1 MALIQDYKD
10 VIKLAYQTEVY
21 WTKSKQHTVKG
32 HHWYNLDIPIAT
44 PKGIEYGAPPTAP
57 SLVND
62 AADHLAGNWPEYT
75 VKPVKETQQAEK
87 EQERVERALNT
98 AYDLLAREYGKAL
111 HRTFAIHGGWSGM
124 MCGMIGLHDD
134 WDVDK
139 PTIHDF
145 YWQPVDPRYVFPDPG
160 SLGKEFVIYRMR
172 RTVGSIRQKWPDWE
186 GQWYAPAGWGFWNQ
200 GPDTRPR
207 LNERLPD
214 FMVVD
219 WIEYWDD
226 KYKCFISNGHPVFQP
241 TYGQDL
247 IPHGLGVNPFIIR
260 AAGYG
265 DDTGEPHERFR
276 SMLYYVFSMLEA
288 EARLWTQYKWI
299 VEDTAWPVII
309 AHDSMKPLDLTPASV
324 NYVADMTDVMKG
336 IRTLRE
342 DAVDPKALI
351 DVLGWV
357 QGVIERATY
366 PVILKGQ
373 APSGIR
379 AGYPIAIL
387 STQAKLKFASPSDAL
402 KAMMQ
407 EFAYKTLAIVKNRI
421 QVPVEVI
428 SGYEL
433 EPKDFEKYVGR
444 IDVKMDPNLP
454 TDVAAAIPKLELAV
468 GSLGLPKERALKEL
482 GYEDPV
488 ELRELRMAEDLAEDP
503 RVKQVMA
510 EYFLKFLAP
519 EYANAV
525 EQESGSL
532 IKVQQMTEQIQLMQT
547 KLQLMQTQMQLQQ
560 MQAQAGG
567 GMPGA
572 APGGPAPGGPP
583 AGGIG
588 QMLPPPPGSPPG
600 QQGGARPGA
609 GGSPAFG
616 QNPTMPN
623 NLGQGLEQANPMTA
637 ERSISSAVRA
647 ARSISDI
654 ATQDEAYG
662 SPSAFEG

>member
-10 VIKLAYQTEVY
+10 VIKLAYQAEVY

-44 PKGIEYGAPPTAP
+44 PKGVEYGAPPTAP

-75 VKPVKETQQAEK
+75 VKPTKETQQAEK
-87 EQERVERALNT
+87 EQERVEQALNT
-98 AYDLLAREYGKAL
+98 TYDLLAREYGKAL
-111 HRTFAIHGGWSGM
+111 HRTMAIHGGWSGM

-134 WDVDK
+134 WDMDK
-139 PTIHDF
+139 PTVHDF

-186 GQWYAPAGWGFWNQ
+186 GQWYSPAGWGFWNQ

-226 KYKCFISNGHPVFQP
+226 KYKCFISNGHPVFQA

-247 IPHGLGVNPFIIR
+247 IPHGLGINPFVIR

-357 QGVIERATY
+357 AGVIERATY

-407 EFAYKTLAIVKNRI
+407 EFAYKTLAIIKNRI
-421 QVPVEVI
+421 QVPVEII
-428 SGYEL
+428 SGINL
-433 EPKDFEKYVGR
+433 EPGDFDKYLGR

-454 TDVAAAIPKLELAV
+454 TDVAASIPKLELAV

-503 RVKQVMA
+503 RVRQVMA

-525 EQESGSL
+525 EQESTNM
-532 IKVQQMTEQIQLMQT
+532 IQVQQLTEQIQLLQT
-547 KLQLMQTQMQLQQ
+547 QLQLEQLKAQVAQMSAAQT
-560 MQAQAGG
+560 GG

-572 APGGPAPGGPP
+572 APGGPPAAPGG
-583 AGGIG
+583 GIG
-588 QMLPPPPGSPPG
+588 SMLPPPPGAPPG
-600 QQGGARPGA
+600 PQGGARPGA

-616 QNPTMPN
+616 QNPAMPN
-623 NLGQGLEQANPMTA
+623 NLGQGLSQVNPATA
-637 ERSISSAVRA
+637 ERSIASAVRA

-654 ATQDEAYG
+654 SAQDQAYG
-662 SPSAFEG
+662 AGSTFEG

>member
-1 MALIQDYKD
+1 LALISDYKD

-44 PKGIEYGAPPTAP
+44 PKGVEYGAPPTAP

-62 AADHLAGNWPEYT
+62 AADHLAGNWPEFL
-75 VKPVKETQQAEK
+75 VKPTKETQQAEK
-87 EQERVERALNT
+87 DQERVERGLNT

-111 HRTFAIHGGWSGM
+111 HRTMAIHGGWSGM

-186 GQWYAPAGWGFWNQ
+186 GQWYSPAGWGFWNQ

-226 KYKCFISNGHPVFQP
+226 KYKCFISNGHPVFQA

-247 IPHGLGVNPFIIR
+247 IPHGLGINPFVIR

-407 EFAYKTLAIVKNRI
+407 EFAYKTLAIIKNRI
-421 QVPVEVI
+421 QVPVEVL
-428 SGYEL
+428 SGYSL
-433 EPKDFEKYVGR
+433 EPDDLDKYLGR
-444 IDVKMDPNLP
+444 VEVKMDPNLP
-454 TDVAAAIPKLELAV
+454 TDVAASIPKLELAV

-510 EYFLKFLAP
+510 EHFLKFLAP
-519 EYANAV
+519 EYAQAV
-525 EQESGSL
+525 EQESTSM
-532 IKVQQMTEQIQLMQT
+532 IQVQQLTEQITLLQT
-547 KLQLMQTQMQLQQ
+547 KIQLLQAQMELQQ
-560 MQAQAGG
+560 MQAQGG
-567 GMPGA
+567 GGAPGA
-572 APGGPAPGGPP
+572 APGQPPGPAGPSP
-583 AGGIG
+583 AMAG
-588 QMLPPPPGSPPG
+588 MAPPQAPPG
-600 QQGGARPGA
+600 QHGGARPGA

-616 QNPTMPN
+616 QNPTNPN
-623 NLGQGLEQANPMTA
+623 GFGQGLTQANPETA

-662 SPSAFEG
+662 APSAFEG

>member
-1 MALIQDYKD
+1 MALVQDYKD
-10 VIKLAYQTEVY
+10 VIKLAYQAEVY

-75 VKPVKETQQAEK
+75 VKTVKETQQAEK
-87 EQERVERALNT
+87 EQERVERSLNT

-111 HRTFAIHGGWSGM
+111 HRTMAIHGGWSGM

-134 WDVDK
+134 WDMDH

-247 IPHGLGVNPFIIR
+247 IPHGLGINPFVIR

-276 SMLYYVFSMLEA
+276 SMLYYIFSMLEA

-402 KAMMQ
+402 KAMLQ
-407 EFAYKTLAIVKNRI
+407 EFAYKTLAIIKNRI

-428 SGYEL
+428 SGYSL
-433 EPKDFEKYVGR
+433 EPKDFDKYLGR

-519 EYANAV
+519 EYATALD
-525 EQESGSL
+525 QESTSL
-532 IKVQQMTEQIQLMQT
+532 IQVQQLTEQIQLLQT

-560 MQAQAGG
+560 MQAQTGG

-572 APGGPAPGGPP
+572 APGSPTSGPGTPGGVGP
-583 AGGIG
+583 
-588 QMLPPPPGSPPG
+588 MLPPPPGQAPG
-600 QQGGARPGA
+600 PWGGARPGA

-616 QNPTMPN
+616 QNPTAPN
-623 NLGQGLEQANPMTA
+623 NLGQGLQQVNPMTA

-654 ATQDEAYG
+654 ATQEEAYG
-662 SPSAFEG
+662 APSAFEG

>member
-1 MALIQDYKD
+1 MALVQDYKD

-44 PKGIEYGAPPTAP
+44 PKGIEFTAPPTAP

-62 AADHLAGNWPEYT
+62 AADHLSGNWPEYS
-75 VKPVKETQQAEK
+75 VKPVKETVGAEK
-87 EQERVERALNT
+87 DQERLQISLNT
-98 AYDLLAREYGKAL
+98 VYDLLAREQGKAL
-111 HRTFAIHGGWSGM
+111 HRTLAIHGGWSGM
-124 MCGMIGLHDD
+124 MCAKVGLHDD
-134 WDVDK
+134 WDMDN
-139 PTIHDF
+139 PTINDI
-145 YWQPVDPRYVFPDPG
+145 YWQAVDPRYVFPDPG
-160 SLGKEFVIYRMR
+160 SLGKEFIIYRMR
-172 RTVGSIRQKWPDWE
+172 RTVGSIRQFWPDWE

-226 KYKCFISNGHPVFQP
+226 TYKCFISNGHPVFQP
-241 TYGQDL
+241 SYGMDM
-247 IPHGLGVNPFIIR
+247 IPHGLGINPFIIR
-260 AAGYG
+260 SAGYG

-324 NYVADMTDVMKG
+324 NYVSDLTDVQKG

-351 DVLGWV
+351 DVLSWV
-357 QGVIERATY
+357 QNVIERATY
-366 PVILKGQ
+366 PVILKGT

-402 KAMMQ
+402 KAMLI
-407 EFAYKTLAIVKNRI
+407 ELAYKTLAVIHNRI
-421 QVPVEVI
+421 QIPVEI
-428 SGYEL
+428 IDGYKIKPE
-433 EPKDFEKYVGR
+433 DYTKYLGR
-444 IDVKMDPNLP
+444 IDCKLEPNLP
-454 TDVAAAIPKLELAV
+454 TDKAAMIPAIELAV
-468 GSLGLPKERALKEL
+468 GSLGLPKERALKDL

-488 ELRELRMAEDLAEDP
+488 ELRELRVAEDLVEDP
-503 RVKQVMA
+503 RVRQIMA
-510 EYFLKFLAP
+510 EHFIQFLSP
-519 EYANAV
+519 EYATALQEESQSQILV
-525 EQESGSL
+525 QKLGEQ
-532 IKVQQMTEQIQLMQT
+532 VQLLQA
-547 KLQLMQTQMQLQQ
+547 KLQVMEAQAQLQQ
-560 MQAQAGG
+560 MQAQMQQMGGQVAGG
-567 GMPGA
+567 GMQP
-572 APGGPAPGGPP
+572 APTGGPSP
-583 AGGIG
+583 A
-588 QMLPPPPGSPPG
+588 MANMAPPGP
-600 QQGGARPGA
+600 QGGARPGT

-616 QNPTMPN
+616 QNPTQPN
-623 NLGQGLEQANPMTA
+623 NLASGAPPVNPATQASTIYRQA
-637 ERSISSAVRA
+637 AA
-647 ARSISDI
+647 ARNLNSLT
-654 ATQDEAYG
+654 TQDIAYG
-662 SPSAFEG
+662 SPEEGPSGL

>member
-1 MALIQDYKD
+1 MALISDYKD

-44 PKGIEYGAPPTAP
+44 PKGVEYGAPPTAP

-62 AADHLAGNWPEYT
+62 AADHLAGNWPEFL
-75 VKPVKETQQAEK
+75 VKPTKETQQAEK
-87 EQERVERALNT
+87 DQERVERGLNT

-111 HRTFAIHGGWSGM
+111 HRTMAIHGGWSGM

-186 GQWYAPAGWGFWNQ
+186 GQWYSPAGWGFWNQ

-226 KYKCFISNGHPVFQP
+226 KYKCFISNGHPVFQA

-247 IPHGLGVNPFIIR
+247 IPHGLGINPFVIR

-407 EFAYKTLAIVKNRI
+407 EFAYKTLAIIKNRI
-421 QVPVEVI
+421 QVPVEVL
-428 SGYEL
+428 SGYSL
-433 EPKDFEKYVGR
+433 EPDDLDKYLGR
-444 IDVKMDPNLP
+444 VEVKMDPNLP
-454 TDVAAAIPKLELAV
+454 TDVAASIPKLELAV

-510 EYFLKFLAP
+510 EHFLKFLAP
-519 EYANAV
+519 EYAQAV
-525 EQESGSL
+525 EQESTSM
-532 IKVQQMTEQIQLMQT
+532 IQVQQLTEQITLLQT
-547 KLQLMQTQMQLQQ
+547 KIQLLQAQMELQQ
-560 MQAQAGG
+560 MQAQGG
-567 GMPGA
+567 GGAPGA
-572 APGGPAPGGPP
+572 APGQPPGPAGPSP
-583 AGGIG
+583 AMAG
-588 QMLPPPPGSPPG
+588 MAPPQAPPG
-600 QQGGARPGA
+600 QHGGARPGA

-616 QNPTMPN
+616 QNPTNPN
-623 NLGQGLEQANPMTA
+623 GFGQGLTQANPETA

-662 SPSAFEG
+662 APSAFEG

>member
-1 MALIQDYKD
+1 M
-10 VIKLAYQTEVY
+10 
-21 WTKSKQHTVKG
+21 
-32 HHWYNLDIPIAT
+32 
-44 PKGIEYGAPPTAP
+44 
-57 SLVND
+57 
-62 AADHLAGNWPEYT
+62 
-75 VKPVKETQQAEK
+75 
-87 EQERVERALNT
+87 
-98 AYDLLAREYGKAL
+98 
-111 HRTFAIHGGWSGM
+111 AIHGGWSGM
-124 MCGMIGLHDD
+124 MCGMVGLHDD
-134 WDVDK
+134 WDMDK
-139 PTIHDF
+139 PNINDF

-247 IPHGLGVNPFIIR
+247 IPHGLGVNPFVIR

-324 NYVADMTDVMKG
+324 NYVADMTDITKG

-402 KAMMQ
+402 KAMLE
-407 EFAYKTLAIVKNRI
+407 EFAYKTLAIIKNRI
-421 QVPVEVI
+421 QIPVEVI
-428 SGYEL
+428 SGYSL
-433 EPKDFEKYVGR
+433 EPKDFDKFLGR
-444 IDVKMDPNLP
+444 IAIKMEPNLP
-454 TDVAAAIPKLELAV
+454 TDVAASIPKLELAV
-468 GSLGLPKERALKEL
+468 GSLGLPKEKALKEL

-488 ELRELRMAEDLAEDP
+488 DLRELRMAEDLAEDP
-503 RVKQVMA
+503 RVRQVMA

-519 EYANAV
+519 DYASAV
-525 EQESGSL
+525 EQESSSML
-532 IKVQQMTEQIQLMQT
+532 QVQQMTEQVQLLQT
-547 KLQLMQTQMQLQQ
+547 KLELEQLKTQVAQ
-560 MQAQAGG
+560 MQAQAAGA
-567 GMPGA
+567 GMP
-572 APGGPAPGGPP
+572 APGGAPGGPP
-583 AGGIG
+583 QPGGGIG
-588 QMLPPPPGSPPG
+588 PIPPPPQAPPG
-600 QQGGARPGA
+600 EHGGARPGA

-616 QNPTMPN
+616 QNPTNPN
-623 NLGQGLEQANPMTA
+623 NLGQGLTQVNPMTA
-637 ERSISSAVRA
+637 ERGIASAVRA

>member
-1 MALIQDYKD
+1 MALVQDYKD
-10 VIKLAYQTEVY
+10 VIKLAYQAEVY

-44 PKGIEYGAPPTAP
+44 PKGVEYGAPPTAP

-134 WDVDK
+134 WDMDH

-247 IPHGLGVNPFIIR
+247 IPHGLGINPFVIR

-407 EFAYKTLAIVKNRI
+407 EFAYKTLAIIKNRI

-428 SGYEL
+428 SGYNL
-433 EPKDFEKYVGR
+433 EPKDFEKYLGR
-444 IDVKMDPNLP
+444 IDVKMEPNLP

-482 GYEDPV
+482 GYDDPV

-519 EYANAV
+519 EYANAI

-532 IKVQQMTEQIQLMQT
+532 IQVQQLTQQIQVLQT
-547 KLQLMQTQMQLQQ
+547 KIQLLQSQMQLQQ
-560 MQAQAGG
+560 MQSQGGTPGAGGAPGAPPTAGG
-567 GMPGA
+567 G
-572 APGGPAPGGPP
+572 
-583 AGGIG
+583 GIG
-588 QMLPPPPGSPPG
+588 PLPPPPGPPPG
-600 QQGGARPGA
+600 PQGGARPGA

-654 ATQDEAYG
+654 ATQEEAYG
-662 SPSAFEG
+662 APSAFEG

>member
-21 WTKSKQHTVKG
+21 WTKSKQLTVKG

-44 PKGIEYGAPPTAP
+44 PKGIEFSAPPTAP
-57 SLVND
+57 SLIND
-62 AADHLAGNWPEYT
+62 AADHLAGNWPDFH
-75 VKPVKETQQAEK
+75 VKALKETQQAEK
-87 EQERVERALNT
+87 DQERIEIALNT
-98 AYDLLAREYGKAL
+98 MYRLLAREQGKAL
-111 HRTFAIHGGWSGM
+111 HRTMAIHGGWSGM
-124 MCGMIGLHDD
+124 MCARIGLHDT
-134 WDVDK
+134 WDMDDPK
-139 PTIHDF
+139 IQDI

-172 RTVGSIRQKWPDWE
+172 RTVGSIRQAWPDWE

-226 KYKCFISNGHPVFQP
+226 TYKCFLSNGHPVFQP

-247 IPHGLGVNPFIIR
+247 LPHGMGINPFIIR
-260 AAGYG
+260 SSGYG

-324 NYVADMTDVMKG
+324 NYVTDLLDVEKG

-357 QGVIERATY
+357 SNVIERATY
-366 PVILKGQ
+366 PVILKGT
-373 APSGIR
+373 APAGIR

-387 STQAKLKFASPSDAL
+387 STQAKVKFASPSDAL
-402 KAMMQ
+402 KDMLQ
-407 EFAYKTLAIVKNRI
+407 ELAYKTLAVIQNRI
-421 QVPVEVI
+421 QVPVAVMD
-428 SGYEL
+428 GYKL
-433 EPKDFEKYVGR
+433 EPTDYEKYQGR
-444 IDVKMDPNLP
+444 IDVSLDPNLP
-454 TDVAAAIPKLELAV
+454 TDRAALIPSLELAV
-468 GSLGLPKERALKEL
+468 GSLGLPKERALKDL

-488 ELRELRMAEDLAEDP
+488 ELRELRTAEDIADDP
-503 RVKQVMA
+503 RVRQVMA
-510 EYFLKFLAP
+510 EHFVKFLAP
-519 EYANAV
+519 EYAAAV
-525 EQESGSL
+525 EEESQSQLTIQKLG
-532 IKVQQMTEQIQLMQT
+532 EQIQL
-547 KLQLMQTQMQLQQ
+547 LQAKIQVMEAQQQLQQ
-560 MQAQAGG
+560 MTQQMQQMGAQAPGG
-567 GMPGA
+567 GMGA
-572 APGGPAPGGPP
+572 PSTGA
-583 AGGIG
+583 
-588 QMLPPPPGSPPG
+588 PPGPSPMASMSPPG
-600 QQGGARPGA
+600 QQGGARQGS

-616 QNPTMPN
+616 QNPTNPN
-623 NLGQGLEQANPMTA
+623 GMGQGLSQSNPAT
-637 ERSISSAVRA
+637 A
-647 ARSISDI
+647 ARGIASALRAGRTISDLSS
-654 ATQDEAYG
+654 QDAAYG
-662 SPSAFEG
+662 SPDEGAGAI

>member
-44 PKGIEYGAPPTAP
+44 PKGVEYGAPPTAP

-62 AADHLAGNWPEYT
+62 AADHLAGNWPEYL
-75 VKPVKETQQAEK
+75 VKPTKETQQAERD
-87 EQERVERALNT
+87 QERVERGLNT
-98 AYDLLAREYGKAL
+98 AYDMLAREYGKAL
-111 HRTFAIHGGWSGM
+111 HRTMAIHGGWSGM

-145 YWQPVDPRYVFPDPG
+145 YWQPVDPRYVYPDPG

-186 GQWYAPAGWGFWNQ
+186 GQWYSPAGWGFWNQ

-226 KYKCFISNGHPVFQP
+226 KYKCFISNGHPVFQA

-247 IPHGLGVNPFIIR
+247 IPHGLGINPFVIR

-402 KAMMQ
+402 KAVMQ
-407 EFAYKTLAIVKNRI
+407 EFAYKTLAIIKNRI
-421 QVPVEVI
+421 RVPVEVL
-428 SGYEL
+428 SGYNL
-433 EPKDFEKYVGR
+433 EPDDLDKYLGR
-444 IDVKMDPNLP
+444 IEVKMDPNLP
-454 TDVAAAIPKLELAV
+454 TDVAAALPKLELAV

-519 EYANAV
+519 EYAQAV
-525 EQESGSL
+525 QQESTNM
-532 IKVQQMTEQIQLMQT
+532 IQVQQLQEQITL
-547 KLQLMQTQMQLQQ
+547 LQTQLQLQQ
-560 MQAQAGG
+560 LKMETQQMQQQQAGG
-567 GMPGA
+567 GAPGA
-572 APGGPAPGGPP
+572 PGPGGPSPAMAGMAPPQ
-583 AGGIG
+583 A
-588 QMLPPPPGSPPG
+588 PPGP
-600 QQGGARPGA
+600 QGGARPGA

-616 QNPTMPN
+616 QNPTNPN
-623 NLGQGLEQANPMTA
+623 GMGQGLEQANPDTA
-637 ERSISSAVRA
+637 ARSISSAVRA

-662 SPSAFEG
+662 APSAFEG

>member
-1 MALIQDYKD
+1 LALIQDYKD

-44 PKGIEYGAPPTAP
+44 PKGVEYGAPPTAP

-62 AADHLAGNWPEYT
+62 AADHLAGNWPEYL
-75 VKPVKETQQAEK
+75 VKPTKETQQAEK
-87 EQERVERALNT
+87 DQERVERGLNT

-111 HRTFAIHGGWSGM
+111 HRTMAIHGGWSGM

-145 YWQPVDPRYVFPDPG
+145 YWQPVDPRYVYPDPG

-186 GQWYAPAGWGFWNQ
+186 GQWYSPAGWGFWNQ

-226 KYKCFISNGHPVFQP
+226 KYKCFISNGHPVFQA

-247 IPHGLGVNPFIIR
+247 IPHGLGINPFVIR

-407 EFAYKTLAIVKNRI
+407 EFAYKTLAIIKNRI
-421 QVPVEVI
+421 QVPVEVL
-428 SGYEL
+428 SGYSL
-433 EPKDFEKYVGR
+433 EPGDLDKYLGR
-444 IDVKMDPNLP
+444 VEVKMDPNLP
-454 TDVAAAIPKLELAV
+454 TDVAASIPKLELAV

-519 EYANAV
+519 EYAQAV
-525 EQESGSL
+525 EQESTSM
-532 IKVQQMTEQIQLMQT
+532 IQVQQLTEQITLLQT
-547 KLQLMQTQMQLQQ
+547 KLQLMQVQMELQQ
-560 MQAQAGG
+560 MQQQQAGG
-567 GMPGA
+567 
-572 APGGPAPGGPP
+572 APGGPP
-583 AGGIG
+583 PGA
-588 QMLPPPPGSPPG
+588 PPGPAGPSPAMAGMAPPQAPPG
-600 QQGGARPGA
+600 QHGGARPGS

-616 QNPTMPN
+616 QNPTNPN
-623 NLGQGLEQANPMTA
+623 GFGQNLTQANPETA
-637 ERSISSAVRA
+637 ERSVSSAIRA

-662 SPSAFEG
+662 APGAFEG